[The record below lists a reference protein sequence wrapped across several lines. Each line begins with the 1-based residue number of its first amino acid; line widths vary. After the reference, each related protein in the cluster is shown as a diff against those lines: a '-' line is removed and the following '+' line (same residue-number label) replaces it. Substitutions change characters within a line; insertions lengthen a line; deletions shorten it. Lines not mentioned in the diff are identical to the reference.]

1 METSGQTGKIHRYE
15 KKQGGRGVKRRVDI
29 EETHKGE
36 DEDFLMSIY
45 FSK

>member
-1 METSGQTGKIHRYE
+1 M
-15 KKQGGRGVKRRVDI
+15 KKRGGGVKRGGGDI